1 MINRIILIG
10 RIGQNPETFKDGKI
24 AKLSLATNKNKKNE
38 KGGWEPETTWHTVVS
53 FNNQAEKMAAYKR
66 ATGQSPATYRLPVY
80 TNEFMHRFSQGEAEE
95 RERQQHVDT
104 FIENFETFLEELKKW
119 ELN

>member
-53 FNNQAEKMAAYKR
+53 FNNQAEKMAAYKK
-66 ATGQSPATYRLPVY
+66 GSLIYVEGEMNYRSYEDKDGIKRIAPEVICNYARTL
-80 TNEFMHRFSQGEAEE
+80 TKEE
-95 RERQQHVDT
+95 SKQVVS
-104 FIENFETFLEELKKW
+104 ENDVPW
-119 ELN
+119 A